1 MGMSNVEG
9 KGGERMVK
17 NGTSGEEGNAKEVP
31 VTFRTAQQR
40 TQQRAKRYAE
50 VASQLGKEPG

>member
-9 KGGERMVK
+9 KGGDMMVKNGTSVAK

-31 VTFRTAQQR
+31 VTFRHRTAQQR
-40 TQQRAKRYAE
+40 A
-50 VASQLGKEPG
+50 